1 MSILSNRLN
10 NFKPSLTVKVS
21 QKARELSSK
30 GINIISLSSGEPDF
44 DTPIHVKDEG
54 IKAINNGFTKYTAVD
69 GIDLLKLAITQKF
82 KKDNSINYDLDQITV
97 GVGGKHVIFNLFMST
112 LNQGDE
118 VIIPCPFWV
127 SYPDIV
133 SLCDGKPVVVNTSD
147 SNKFKMT
154 PAELESKI
162 TNKTKWVIINSPGNP
177 TGSTYS
183 KEELAGLAN
192 VLLKYENLWILSD
205 DIYEYL
211 IYDNLKFFNILNLE
225 PKLYDRTFIVNGVS
239 KAFSMTG
246 WRIGYG
252 AGSKEIVKSISKI
265 QSQSTTNP
273 TSISQMAAVKALN
286 SEKTFLV
293 EWIQQFS
300 ERRNYVSNYLNTI
313 EGLDC
318 IKPDGAFY
326 LFISCSGLINKNTP
340 DGKVIYNDIDF
351 ADFLLDHAQVAVVP
365 GTAFGRSPYFRI
377 SYAASMELLIK
388 ACEKIRNA
396 ICKLK

>member
-133 SLCDGKPVVVNTSD
+133 SLCDGKPVIVNTSD

-162 TNKTKWVIINSPGNP
+162 TKKTKWVIINSPGNP

-293 EWIQQFS
+293 DWIQQFS